1 MGMQREFPL
10 GQRRVCPDI
19 CGRQTCRRPHCE
31 CVHPDFVDHAWVPL
45 NSPCRNFFRG
55 HCHKEGGC
63 PNLHADTFPEA
74 VYAAFRQL
82 TMKRPSTRLHYVQ
95 HRSIFRFVTRS
106 EAMDMIQTSLTT
118 SDTMAIKQFIMGM
131 SWTRFPTASS
141 YENHLARGGVPETD
155 PRTSKGGYGRPSH
168 RNRSPTPT
176 RGRFASPRR
185 NRTPSATPTLSRPFQ
200 TAASTSSA
208 SGSAPSFGQPSE
220 PQRSTAP
227 AQEPPVK
234 AMPKDSPAHLAAP
247 KRTPS
252 PHNKQPAQ
260 RRTESPTARFMPQA
274 VDEVVTPA
282 PATAP
287 PRKAPPPIPP
297 NSDEDSQPAPATTT
311 TPRKAPR
318 HISTPLHRCN
328 NERRRHLRHRQSPD
342 QPRHRP
348 HLLGMTSHSSGR
360 TPSWSWLPPQWPS
373 PGPAHHSECTA
384 SSLSLGRGRE

>member
-19 CGRQTCRRPHCE
+19 CGRQTCRRPLCE

-55 HCHKEGGC
+55 HFHKEGGC

-220 PQRSTAP
+220 PQRSTAQT
-227 AQEPPVK
+227 QEPPVK
-234 AMPKDSPAHLAAP
+234 AMPKDPPAHLAAP

-274 VDEVVTPA
+274 VDEVQSTGYGAA
-282 PATAP
+282 PQ
-287 PRKAPPPIPP
+287 
-297 NSDEDSQPAPATTT
+297 SSTTHPT
-311 TPRKAPR
+311 RF
-318 HISTPLHRCN
+318 
-328 NERRRHLRHRQSPD
+328 
-342 QPRHRP
+342 
-348 HLLGMTSHSSGR
+348 G
-360 TPSWSWLPPQWPS
+360 
-373 PGPAHHSECTA
+373 
-384 SSLSLGRGRE
+384 

>member
-1 MGMQREFPL
+1 M
-10 GQRRVCPDI
+10 
-19 CGRQTCRRPHCE
+19 
-31 CVHPDFVDHAWVPL
+31 HPDFVDHAWVPL

-176 RGRFASPRR
+176 RGRFSSPRR
-185 NRTPSATPTLSRPFQ
+185 NRTPSSATPTLSRPFQ

-220 PQRSTAP
+220 PQLSTAP
-227 AQEPPVK
+227 AQGPPVK
-234 AMPKDSPAHLAAP
+234 AMPKDPPAHLAAP

-274 VDEVVTPA
+274 VDEVVAPA
-282 PATAP
+282 PVTAP

-297 NSDEDSQPAPATTT
+297 DLDEDSQPAPATTT
-311 TPRKAPR
+311 TPRKAP
-318 HISTPLHRCN
+318 
-328 NERRRHLRHRQSPD
+328 
-342 QPRHRP
+342 
-348 HLLGMTSHSSGR
+348 
-360 TPSWSWLPPQWPS
+360 
-373 PGPAHHSECTA
+373 PAYLNTTA
-384 SSLSLGRGRE
+384 PVQQRDMLCVE

>member
-131 SWTRFPTASS
+131 SWTRFPTASW

-168 RNRSPTPT
+168 RTRSPTPT
-176 RGRFASPRR
+176 RGRFQSPRR
-185 NRTPSATPTLSRPFQ
+185 DRAPLATPTLSRPFQ
-200 TAASTSSA
+200 TAASASSTSSVWDDTWHA
-208 SGSAPSFGQPSE
+208 QPSPT
-220 PQRSTAP
+220 PQQFPP
-227 AQEPPVK
+227 AALPPLR
-234 AMPKDSPAHLAAP
+234 P
-247 KRTPS
+247 TPS
-252 PHNKQPAQ
+252 
-260 RRTESPTARFMPQA
+260 
-274 VDEVVTPA
+274 
-282 PATAP
+282 
-287 PRKAPPPIPP
+287 
-297 NSDEDSQPAPATTT
+297 SQPAPILR
-311 TPRKAPR
+311 PLAPAAP
-318 HISTPLHRCN
+318 S
-328 NERRRHLRHRQSPD
+328 Q
-342 QPRHRP
+342 Q
-348 HLLGMTSHSSGR
+348 HSIFTEGR
-360 TPSWSWLPPQWPS
+360 LTPSSHRHGGTRATRCRLGQPS
-373 PGPAHHSECTA
+373 CTT
-384 SSLSLGRGRE
+384 R

>member
-1 MGMQREFPL
+1 MVCREPPGAIGLSSSARTSPRTRSSTHRCRSSPSSRRTSPWACSENFPL

-19 CGRQTCRRPHCE
+19 CGRQMCRRPHCE

-155 PRTSKGGYGRPSH
+155 PSTSKGGYGSDPFTDTYKGEIPVTKA
-168 RNRSPTPT
+168 RSGTFGYTNTVATVPDSSFCQLYI
-176 RGRFASPRR
+176 GFGAII
-185 NRTPSATPTLSRPFQ
+185 RT
-200 TAASTSSA
+200 
-208 SGSAPSFGQPSE
+208 SE
-220 PQRSTAP
+220 PQPSTAP
-227 AQEPPVK
+227 AEAPPVK
-234 AMPKDSPAHLAAP
+234 PTPKAPAHLAAP
-247 KRTPS
+247 KREQT
-252 PHNKQPAQ
+252 
-260 RRTESPTARFMPQA
+260 
-274 VDEVVTPA
+274 
-282 PATAP
+282 
-287 PRKAPPPIPP
+287 
-297 NSDEDSQPAPATTT
+297 
-311 TPRKAPR
+311 
-318 HISTPLHRCN
+318 
-328 NERRRHLRHRQSPD
+328 
-342 QPRHRP
+342 
-348 HLLGMTSHSSGR
+348 
-360 TPSWSWLPPQWPS
+360 
-373 PGPAHHSECTA
+373 
-384 SSLSLGRGRE
+384 